1 MFTENKNK
9 RLGFPAIA
17 GGVLSAA
24 VMVVVSSNAM
34 STVAMSTV
42 AMSTV
47 AMSTVAMSTVA
58 NSATAAAQELPTE
71 TAKAELKM
79 KLSKLVSYS
88 ANFSQS
94 ISDIS
99 GKELQRSS
107 GALTLKTPNMLR
119 WETQLPDETLLIAD
133 GTTVWNVDPF
143 VEQVTVMQQK
153 SVTQNNPLMLLVSDD
168 EKQWN
173 AVSVVKKESR
183 FLVVSKDEN
192 ANIVS
197 LNITFDG
204 EQLMR
209 LQSTDRQQ
217 QKSLLIFSN
226 IAQNQPVAQSLFLY
240 EIPESYII
248 DDQRSQ

>member
-1 MFTENKNK
+1 MFAKSKNK
-9 RLGFPAIA
+9 RAGLLTIVSTAALIA
-17 GGVLSAA
+17 
-24 VMVVVSSNAM
+24 VSSSAM
-34 STVAMSTV
+34 STVA
-42 AMSTV
+42 
-47 AMSTVAMSTVA
+47 A
-58 NSATAAAQELPTE
+58 NATAAAEELPNL
-71 TAKAELKM
+71 TAKAELKI
-79 KLSKLVSYS
+79 KLSKLVTYS

-107 GALTLKTPNMLR
+107 GTLTLKTPNMLR

-168 EKQWN
+168 QKQWN
-173 AVSVVKKESR
+173 AVSVEKKESR
-183 FLVVSKDEN
+183 FVVVTQDEN

-197 LNITFDG
+197 LNIAFSGD
-204 EQLMR
+204 QLVR

-226 IAQNQPVAQSLFLY
+226 IAQNQAVAESLFSY
-240 EIPESYII
+240 ETPENYII

>member
-1 MFTENKNK
+1 MFAANKK
-9 RLGFPAIA
+9 IRASLLTMIA
-17 GGVLSAA
+17 SVMSVSTLIA
-24 VMVVVSSNAM
+24 VSTSAM
-34 STVAMSTV
+34 SST
-42 AMSTV
+42 
-47 AMSTVAMSTVA
+47 A
-58 NSATAAAQELPTE
+58 NSLGLAQQETQNIAA
-71 TAKAELKM
+71 KSELKV

-99 GKELQRSS
+99 GKELQRTS
-107 GALTLKTPNMLR
+107 GTLTLKTPNMLR

-143 VEQVTVMQQK
+143 VEQVTVMQQESITK
-153 SVTQNNPLMLLVSDD
+153 NNPLMLLVSDD

-173 AVSVVKKESR
+173 AVIVEKNESR
-183 FLVVSKDEN
+183 FVVVSQDEN

-197 LNITFDG
+197 LNIEFNGD
-204 EQLMR
+204 QLTR

-226 IAQNQPVAQSLFLY
+226 IEQNQPVAQPLFSY
-240 EIPESYII
+240 QIPENYII